1 MICKINYDSLFNVQ
15 EDEMPM
21 ILYKEFAE
29 RLVYTMKLRGYIAS
43 RSPNGIC
50 MKTLADFADA
60 SEQICRRYIRG
71 EALPSHEKM
80 IKIAQHLEVSPAWLV
95 FGDEAKTKLNAGIDD
110 ELLHY
115 ILKRIHEL
123 YRHEASA
130 MDDFADF
137 VLGLI
142 KDIREIET
150 SRENLEKIIDL
161 AVASISSFR
170 HQAKQKAI

>member
-1 MICKINYDSLFNVQ
+1 MPKLLFK
-15 EDEMPM
+15 D
-21 ILYKEFAE
+21 FSE
-29 RLVYTMKLRGYIAS
+29 RMVYMMKLRGYTAS

-50 MKTLADFADA
+50 MKTLANFADA

-71 EALPSHEKM
+71 EALPNHEKI
-80 IKIAQHLEVSPAWLV
+80 IKIAAHLEISPAWLV
-95 FGDEAKTKLNAGIDD
+95 FGEEAKDRLNSGIDD

>member
-1 MICKINYDSLFNVQ
+1 MAIILF
-15 EDEMPM
+15 
-21 ILYKEFAE
+21 KAFSE
-29 RLVYTMKLRGYIAS
+29 RLVYTMKLRGYTAS

-50 MKTLADFADA
+50 MKTLAIFADA

-71 EALPSHEKM
+71 EALPNHEKI
-80 IKIAQHLEVSPAWLV
+80 IKIAGHLEVSPAWLV
-95 FGDEAKTKLNAGIDD
+95 FGEEAKGSPNGGIDD